1 MSVLFFFLDKWF
13 YSFFQRHLHTCQK
26 KKKKWKTKKCKTKK
40 SAFLYCPSK
49 GSSNLVLVQ
58 EPILLDYDAKSKAKI
73 NKEYARG
80 IDIPS
85 VTVIGSGRNVS
96 C

>member
-1 MSVLFFFLDKWF
+1 MVLFIFSKAFTHMPK
-13 YSFFQRHLHTCQK
+13 K
-26 KKKKWKTKKCKTKK
+26 KKKKWKTKK